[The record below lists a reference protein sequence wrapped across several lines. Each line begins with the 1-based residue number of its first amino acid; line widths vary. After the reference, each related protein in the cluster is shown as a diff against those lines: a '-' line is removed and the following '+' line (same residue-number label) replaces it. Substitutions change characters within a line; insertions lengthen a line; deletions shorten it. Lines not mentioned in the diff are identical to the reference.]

1 MKLAEALILRA
12 DKQKRLE
19 QLKERL
25 LRNVKIQQ
33 GTQPAEKPEKL
44 LAELET
50 LTDELVSLIQKIN
63 KTNSSTKFDKTRTM
77 TDVLA
82 ERDILAQKQAIYR
95 EMVKNASVT
104 HDRFMRT
111 EIKFVPTVKIGG
123 MQKTA
128 DELGREHRELDTKI
142 QELNWSTELIE

>member
-25 LRNVKIQQ
+25 LRNARVQE

-44 LAELET
+44 VAELET
-50 LTDELVSLIQKIN
+50 LTTELVELIQQIN
-63 KTNSSTKFDKTRTM
+63 RTNANTSFDKAHTLA
-77 TDVLA
+77 DILA
-82 ERDILAQKQAIYR
+82 ERDMLAQRQSVYR
-95 EMVKNASVT
+95 ELAKSASVT

-111 EIKFVPTVKIGG
+111 EIKFVASVKVAE
-123 MQKTA
+123 MQKRA
-128 DELGREHRELDTKI
+128 DELAREHRELDTRI
-142 QELNWSTELIE
+142 QELNWKIDLAE